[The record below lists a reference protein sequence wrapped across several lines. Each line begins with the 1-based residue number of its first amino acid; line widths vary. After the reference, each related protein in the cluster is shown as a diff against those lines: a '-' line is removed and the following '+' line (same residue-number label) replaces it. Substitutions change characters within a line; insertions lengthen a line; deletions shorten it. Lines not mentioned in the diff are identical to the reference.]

1 MQGYHSGSLIIAL
14 MGCGK
19 AVLGM
24 VLRPL
29 VGVFELGGK
38 SAHGAGLLFLG
49 REGISGTIQKR
60 IRAPGTAL
68 DDHDEVGPALQRLHC
83 GCSVKRPG
91 TALSWCARHTHL
103 LTPIHSPGT
112 ALEQL

>member
-24 VLRPL
+24 VLRPM
-29 VGVFELGGK
+29 VGLFELGGK

-68 DDHDEVGPALQRLHC
+68 DDHDEVGAALLH
-83 GCSVKRPG
+83 SHLRRPV
-91 TALSWCARHTHL
+91 
-103 LTPIHSPGT
+103 
-112 ALEQL
+112 

>member
-1 MQGYHSGSLIIAL
+1 MPAPVQGQCRQCHPSVQGYHSGSLIIAL

-29 VGVFELGGK
+29 VGIFELGGK

-68 DDHDEVGPALQRLHC
+68 DDHDEVGPALLQLFSRCPALLH
-83 GCSVKRPG
+83 
-91 TALSWCARHTHL
+91 
-103 LTPIHSPGT
+103 
-112 ALEQL
+112 